1 MKFLKLADEVLF
13 NTELSSNEKIVYAVL
28 LRLYNQEKQCAYPS
42 MEYISE
48 KTGMSVSTIN
58 RSIKKLVKLEF
69 ITITKKKSVLGNFN
83 TYTNLKHLIGTK
95 EENKVPAKKEIIV
108 SDCKESG
115 VQLEIPNMDKE
126 KQEVPELSEYTREH
140 QAKISL
146 VLKYVKSLTEKQ
158 QSIIAEMELETL
170 RQAIRIFKK
179 KRGRVFTFLMN
190 LYLDI
195 ASKNN
200 IELSADIKKYS
211 KYIEL
216 TPEEIETQRALQ
228 ELEMY
233 GVPVY

>member
-13 NTELSSNEKIVYAVL
+13 STELTSNEKIVYAVL
-28 LRLYNQEKQCAYPS
+28 LRLYNSEKGFAYPS
-42 MEYISE
+42 IEYIS
-48 KTGMSVSTIN
+48 KHTGISISTVKKCIKSLSKLGYI
-58 RSIKKLVKLEF
+58 SISKR
-69 ITITKKKSVLGNFN
+69 KSVNGNFN
-83 TYTNLKHLIGTK
+83 VYSNLKHLIGTK
-95 EENKVPAKKEIIV
+95 EENKVPAKKEVIV
-108 SDCKESG
+108 SDCKEKG
-115 VQLEIPNMDKE
+115 IQLEIPKVDE
-126 KQEVPELSEYTREH
+126 EVQELSEYTKEH

-170 RQAIRIFKK
+170 RQAIRLFKK

-200 IELSADIKKYS
+200 IELSTDIKKYS

-216 TPEEIETQRALQ
+216 TPEEIETQRALA

-233 GVPVY
+233 GPYGLCS